1 MKDSRTMTTI
11 VLAAGEGKRMYS
23 KTPKVLHKVCGKSM
37 LEHVMDCAREA
48 AGSEPVVVIGH
59 GAEKVREM
67 LPFISY
73 VVQEEQLGTGHA
85 VMQADSYIVDGDVLI
100 LCGDTPLLRADTIKK
115 MIAKHRENGNSATV
129 LTAIMEDSF
138 GYGRIVRSNSMDGIV
153 EAIVEE
159 KDATEEQKKLK
170 EINSGILIFD
180 GKELESA
187 LKELG
192 NENAQ
197 GEYYL
202 TDVISIFR
210 KRGHLIG
217 GFIAEDNNE
226 IMGVNNKAQ
235 LSDAEMIMNERIV
248 REHMLNGVIIK
259 KPNDVYIEADVK
271 IGRDAIIMPG
281 CYLEGKTVIG
291 EDCII
296 GPNSKLNNVI
306 VDNGAKIEYSVVSDS
321 SIGEGTTVGPFAY
334 MRPGNTVGKHCKVG
348 DFVEMKN
355 STFGD
360 NTKASHLAYIGD
372 GDIGSNVNLGCG
384 IIFVNYDGVKKYRS
398 TIGDGAFVGCNSNLI
413 SPVKVGAGA
422 YVAAGTTITRDVPDG
437 SMAIG
442 RVRQELKSDYARKFK
457 KTVK

>member
-1 MKDSRTMTTI
+1 MKDLKTITTI

-23 KTPKVLHKVCGKSM
+23 KLPKVLHKVCGKSM

-59 GAEKVREM
+59 GAEKVRET

-85 VMQADSYIVDGDVLI
+85 VMQAESYIADGDVLV
-100 LCGDTPLLRADTIKK
+100 LCGDTPLLRAETIKS
-115 MIAKHRENGNSATV
+115 MIESHREAGNTATI
-129 LTAIMEDSF
+129 LTALMENPF
-138 GYGRIVRSNSMDGIV
+138 GYGRIIRNQKQQNIV
-153 EAIVEE
+153 ESIVEE
-159 KDATEEQKKLK
+159 KDATEEQRAIH
-170 EINSGILIFD
+170 EINSGILMFD
-180 GKELESA
+180 GKELDSA

-192 NENAQ
+192 NDNAQ

-202 TDVISIFR
+202 TDVIEIFR

-226 IMGVNNKAQ
+226 ILGVNNKAQ
-235 LSDAEMIMNERIV
+235 LSDAEQIMNTRIV
-248 REHMLNGVIIK
+248 RSHMLNGVTIK

-271 IGRDAIIMPG
+271 IGRDSVILPG

-296 GPNSKLNNVI
+296 GPDSKLSNAI
-306 VDNGAKIEYSVVSDS
+306 VDNGVKIEFSVVNDS

-334 MRPGNTVGKHCKVG
+334 MRPGNVVGKHCKVG

-372 GDIGSNVNLGCG
+372 GDVGSNVNLGCG

-398 TIGDGAFVGCNSNLI
+398 TIADGAFVGCNSNLI
-413 SPVKVGAGA
+413 SPVKIGAGA
-422 YVAAGTTITRDVPDG
+422 YVAAGTTVTRDVPEG

-442 RVRQELKSDYARKFK
+442 RARQEIKEDYAGKFK
-457 KTVK
+457 KIVK

>member
-1 MKDSRTMTTI
+1 LKDFKAITTI

-23 KTPKVLHKVCGKSM
+23 KTPKVLHKVSGKSM

-59 GAEKVREM
+59 GAEKVREA

-85 VMQADSYIVDGDVLI
+85 VMQAEAYISEGDVLV
-100 LCGDTPLLRADTIKK
+100 LCGDTPLLKVDTIKK
-115 MIAKHRENGNSATV
+115 LIESHQALGNAATI
-129 LTAIMEDSF
+129 LTANMDDPF
-138 GYGRIVRSNSMDGIV
+138 GYGRIIRSERDSSIV
-153 EAIVEE
+153 EAIFEE
-159 KDATEEQKKLK
+159 KDATEDQRKIK

-180 GKELESA
+180 GMELSSA
-187 LKELG
+187 LKEIG
-192 NENAQ
+192 NDNSQ

-202 TDVISIFR
+202 TDIIKIFR
-210 KRGHLIG
+210 KRGHRIG
-217 GFIAEDNNE
+217 GFLAEDKDE

-235 LSDAEMIMNERIV
+235 LADAEMIMNERIV
-248 REHMLNGVIIK
+248 RRHMLNGVRIK
-259 KPNDVYIEADVK
+259 KPNDVYIEFEAV
-271 IGRDAIIMPG
+271 IGMDTLILPG
-281 CYLEGKTVIG
+281 CYIEGKTVIG

-296 GPNSKLNNVI
+296 GPNSKLNNAI
-306 VDNGAKIEYSVVSDS
+306 VDNGVKIEYSVVSDS

-334 MRPGNTVGKHCKVG
+334 MRPGNKVGKHCKVG

-372 GDIGSNVNLGCG
+372 GDVGDNVNLGCG

-398 TIGDGAFVGCNSNLI
+398 VIENNAFLGCNSNLI
-413 SPVKVGAGA
+413 SPVRIGEGA
-422 YVAAGTTITRDVPDG
+422 YVAAGTTVTRDVPKG

-442 RVRQELKSDYARKFK
+442 RVKQEIKEDYAEKFK
-457 KTVK
+457 K